1 MRNEDGRKVN
11 RIKVGIVGAGGIGL
25 ASAAW
30 AAHRGHGVSV
40 WAPSGSANALR
51 NEPLSATGAL
61 EATLAVGVSDSAQ
74 TLADQADVILIAVPL
89 NAHKAVM
96 DALLPNLRSGHLV
109 IVSSMGSLSSLYL
122 YERAV
127 ARGIDLCVA
136 SFGTTALTARR
147 KGPTQVHIMTRRSQV
162 AISCLPQTAAPQAL
176 AACEALF
183 GDGFNEEKDP
193 LVSSLA
199 NTSAITHVPL
209 ALFNWTRIERAENW
223 PQYHY
228 MTPRVSSAIEAIDAE
243 RLAVAGAFGIEVRS
257 VKKHFSQSFKAEGD
271 RLEDIAAELHKKRGG
286 PPGPTRIDTRYLSE
300 DVPYGLV
307 FLLALGRVANVNM
320 PYTQAMI
327 SMAELI
333 VGEDFL
339 AGNDLVVHLE
349 LASSS
354 VEGLLSRVRVSSVV
368 I

>member
-122 YERAV
+122 
-127 ARGIDLCVA
+127 
-136 SFGTTALTARR
+136 
-147 KGPTQVHIMTRRSQV
+147 
-162 AISCLPQTAAPQAL
+162 
-176 AACEALF
+176 
-183 GDGFNEEKDP
+183 
-193 LVSSLA
+193 
-199 NTSAITHVPL
+199 
-209 ALFNWTRIERAENW
+209 
-223 PQYHY
+223 
-228 MTPRVSSAIEAIDAE
+228 
-243 RLAVAGAFGIEVRS
+243 
-257 VKKHFSQSFKAEGD
+257 
-271 RLEDIAAELHKKRGG
+271 
-286 PPGPTRIDTRYLSE
+286 
-300 DVPYGLV
+300 
-307 FLLALGRVANVNM
+307 
-320 PYTQAMI
+320 
-327 SMAELI
+327 
-333 VGEDFL
+333 
-339 AGNDLVVHLE
+339 
-349 LASSS
+349 
-354 VEGLLSRVRVSSVV
+354 
-368 I
+368 